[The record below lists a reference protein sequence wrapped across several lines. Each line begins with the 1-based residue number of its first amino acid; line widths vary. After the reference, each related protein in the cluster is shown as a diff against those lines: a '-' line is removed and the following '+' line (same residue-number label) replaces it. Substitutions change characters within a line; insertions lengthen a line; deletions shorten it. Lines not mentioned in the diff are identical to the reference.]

1 MRRIESIKRTPSRGH
16 PAGLNE
22 ARRAL
27 VNLALRSVVF
37 GSCIGGLDLVTTQ
50 VEMASDAQASLDAAA
65 TASLA
70 GRLFVVDYPTLVD
83 DLDSVLDAIRGRII
97 QPPFDVTPIFM
108 PGFVEGSCPLFIV
121 TREATGLFNLMTAI
135 PMKNDETFSW
145 VVPGFPADCEE
156 LAYQIVTGLLAAI
169 NAHDLKPIG
178 APK

>member
-1 MRRIESIKRTPSRGH
+1 
-16 PAGLNE
+16 
-22 ARRAL
+22 

-83 DLDSVLDAIRGRII
+83 DLDSLLDAIRGPII
-97 QPPFDVTPIFM
+97 QPPFDVTPIFI

-121 TREATGLFNLMTAI
+121 TREATGLFNLFNLMTAI
-135 PMKNDETFSW
+135 PMKNDETFYW
-145 VVPGFPADCEE
+145 VSPGFPADCEE

-178 APK
+178 PPR